1 LFILNTLLLLLIHF
15 IAYTLSTLLMK
26 LHVIYCSDFEK
37 FLDGNSSDNKRK
49 QKKRKV
55 KYLKDDPRRFFDEE
69 AGEVDSS

>member
-1 LFILNTLLLLLIHF
+1 
-15 IAYTLSTLLMK
+15 MK